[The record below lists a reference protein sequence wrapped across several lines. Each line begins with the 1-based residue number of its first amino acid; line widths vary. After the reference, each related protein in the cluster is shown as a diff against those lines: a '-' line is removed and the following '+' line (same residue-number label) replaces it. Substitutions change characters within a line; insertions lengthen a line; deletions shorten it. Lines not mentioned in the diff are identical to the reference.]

1 MKAWIRAFVAR
12 HLIADDPNPTP
23 SRLDAPDA
31 LVASAWGF
39 TEAEWFDL
47 TDHERSDRRAT
58 YTKAPRYT
66 A

>member
-12 HLIADDPNPTP
+12 HLIADDPAPAP

-39 TEAEWFDL
+39 TEAEWLALNDQQ
-47 TDHERSDRRAT
+47 RSDRRAT
-58 YTKAPRYT
+58 YTKAPRYVR
-66 A
+66 

>member
-1 MKAWIRAFVAR
+1 MKAWIRALVAR
-12 HLIADDPNPTP
+12 HLIADDPNPAP

-39 TEAEWFDL
+39 TEAQWFALPDA
-47 TDHERSDRRAT
+47 ERSDRRANF
-58 YTKAPRYT
+58 TKAPRYT

>member
-12 HLIADDPNPTP
+12 HLIADDPNPVP

-31 LVASAWGF
+31 LVASAHGL
-39 TEAEWFDL
+39 TEAEWFAL
-47 TDHERSDRRAT
+47 TDRQRSDRRAT
-58 YTKAPRYT
+58 YTKAPRYI